1 VSGGWWCIQKFL
13 REQIF
18 EMKLW
23 TWKELQVTWG
33 RQAGREA

>member
-1 VSGGWWCIQKFL
+1 MAEYSGVGKFP

-18 EMKLW
+18 EEMMLW

-33 RQAGREA
+33 RQAGKEA